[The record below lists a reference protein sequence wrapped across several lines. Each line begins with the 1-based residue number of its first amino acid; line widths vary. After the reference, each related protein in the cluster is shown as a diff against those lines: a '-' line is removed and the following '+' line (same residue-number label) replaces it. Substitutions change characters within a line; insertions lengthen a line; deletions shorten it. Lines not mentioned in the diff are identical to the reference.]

1 MKRFR
6 LLLILAWAWI
16 QDAQA
21 SPKLTI
27 NIVTDDYCPYVCF
40 EGDQPGISVE
50 ILNEIFKRRGLE
62 TKLFPV
68 GWARALKMAED
79 NKVDIIAAVST
90 YELKN
95 IGWSP
100 TQPMGPKF
108 TASFFVYG
116 KKDWRYRSIADLK
129 GMKVGI
135 IKGYVYPEPLES
147 YLRKPEN
154 APFVVQIGGVDAIPR
169 LIKMLASNRI
179 DTLPLSRPVFYY
191 SIRGGPDK
199 KLFREA
205 GDLPLRDNPSIC
217 AGVRPGLK
225 LQGINDP
232 VAFINESFLALKNDG
247 TYERI
252 LKSYGQILD

>member
-1 MKRFR
+1 MKLFR
-6 LLLILAWAWI
+6 LLILLGLTWI
-16 QDAQA
+16 QQTYAA
-21 SPKLTI
+21 SKQTI

-50 ILNEIFKRRGLE
+50 ILNEIFKRRGME

-68 GWARALKMAED
+68 GWARALKMAEE
-79 NKVDIIAAVST
+79 NKVDIIAAIST

-95 IGWSP
+95 VGWSP
-100 TQPMGPKF
+100 TQSMGPKF
-108 TASFFVYG
+108 TASFFVSG

-154 APFVVQIGGVDAIPR
+154 SPFVVEIGGVDAIPR
-169 LIKMLASNRI
+169 LVKMLSSGRI

-191 SIRGGPDK
+191 AVRGSPDK
-199 KLFREA
+199 NLYREA
-205 GDLPLRDNPSIC
+205 GDLILPENPSIC

-225 LQGINDP
+225 LKGINDP
-232 VAFINESFLALKNDG
+232 VAFINESMLALKNDG

-252 LKSYGQILD
+252 LKSYGLSVD

>member
-1 MKRFR
+1 MNPFR
-6 LLLILAWAWI
+6 LFFLLAWAWI
-16 QDAQA
+16 QGVQA
-21 SPKLTI
+21 SPKQTI

-50 ILNEIFKRRGLE
+50 ILNEIFKRRGME

-68 GWARALKMAED
+68 GWARALKMAEE

-95 IGWSP
+95 IGWLP
-100 TQPMGPKF
+100 TQAMGPKF
-108 TASFFVYG
+108 TASFFVSG

-147 YLRKPEN
+147 YVRKPEN
-154 APFVVQIGGVDAIPR
+154 SPFVVEIGGVDAIPR
-169 LIKMLASNRI
+169 LIKMLASGRI
-179 DTLPLSRPVFYY
+179 DTLPLSRPVFYF
-191 SIRGGPDK
+191 SVRGTPDK
-199 KLFREA
+199 KSYREA
-205 GDLPLRDNPSIC
+205 GDLSLPDNPSIC

-225 LQGINDP
+225 LAGIDDP
-232 VAFINESFLALKNDG
+232 VAFINESMLALKSDG
-247 TYERI
+247 TYGRI
-252 LKSYGQILD
+252 LKSYGQTLD

>member
-1 MKRFR
+1 MKLFR
-6 LLLILAWAWI
+6 LILLLGLTWI
-16 QDAQA
+16 PHVHAA
-21 SPKLTI
+21 SKQTI

-50 ILNEIFKRRGLE
+50 ILNEIFKRRGME

-68 GWARALKMAED
+68 GWARALKMAEE
-79 NKVDIIAAVST
+79 NKVDIIAAIST

-95 IGWSP
+95 VGWLP
-100 TQPMGPKF
+100 TQSMGPKF
-108 TASFFVYG
+108 TASFFVSE

-154 APFVVQIGGVDAIPR
+154 SPFVVEIGGVDAIPR
-169 LIKMLASNRI
+169 LIKMLASDRI

-191 SIRGGPDK
+191 SVRESPEN
-199 KLFREA
+199 KLYREA
-205 GDLPLRDNPSIC
+205 GDLILPENPSIC

-225 LQGINDP
+225 LKGINNP
-232 VAFINESFLALKNDG
+232 VAFINESLLALKNDG

-252 LKSYGQILD
+252 LKSYGQSLD